1 MSKFLK
7 SVLADT
13 LSENDLQYLYSSY
26 DIIGDIAIIK
36 IPDVLIHKKK
46 AICDALIKNVK
57 NLKAVYMQSGS
68 VAGEYRLRGLEFV
81 SGCEIYLTVYKEYG
95 CKFLVNVA
103 TSYFS
108 PRLSTE
114 RLRLSKLV
122 KSGEIVLN
130 MFAGVGT
137 FSVIM
142 AKEKRIMLTNIDSN
156 LDAFIL
162 SVINSKMNKVDGM
175 ITSVHGDAKI
185 LLENDVY
192 KDKFDRILL
201 PLPEKSHEFIDI
213 SIKCLKPKGGI
224 LHFFSHVKSDKKS
237 GVVETSEAN
246 IHNLFKKYSY
256 QITHTQIVRAVAP
269 RIYQTVTDLFLVKEH
284 VR

>member
-13 LSENDLQYLYSSY
+13 LSENELQYLYSSY

-36 IPDVLIHKKK
+36 IPDVLVHKKK
-46 AICDALIKNVK
+46 VICDALLKNVK

-68 VAGEYRLRGLEFV
+68 VSGEYRLRGLEFV
-81 SGCEIYLTVYKEYG
+81 SGSEIYLTNYKEYG

-122 KSGEIVLN
+122 KNDESILN

-142 AKEKRIMLTNIDSN
+142 AKEKKIKLINID
-156 LDAFIL
+156 
-162 SVINSKMNKVDGM
+162 
-175 ITSVHGDAKI
+175 
-185 LLENDVY
+185 
-192 KDKFDRILL
+192 
-201 PLPEKSHEFIDI
+201 
-213 SIKCLKPKGGI
+213 
-224 LHFFSHVKSDKKS
+224 
-237 GVVETSEAN
+237 
-246 IHNLFKKYSY
+246 
-256 QITHTQIVRAVAP
+256 
-269 RIYQTVTDLFLVKEH
+269 
-284 VR
+284 

>member
-7 SVLADT
+7 SVLSGT
-13 LSENDLQYLYSSY
+13 LSENELQYLYSSY

-36 IPDVLIHKKK
+36 IPDVLVHKKK
-46 AICDALIKNVK
+46 VICDTLLQNVK
-57 NLKAVYMQSGS
+57 NLKAVYMQNGS

-81 SGCEIYLTVYKEYG
+81 AGSEIYLTNYKEYG

-114 RLRLSKLV
+114 RLRLSKV
-122 KSGEIVLN
+122 AKSGESVLN

-142 AKEKRIMLTNIDSN
+142 AKEKRLMLTNIDSN
-156 LDAFIL
+156 LDAYVL
-162 SVINSKMNKVDGM
+162 SVINSKINKVDDI

-185 LLENDVY
+185 LLENANY

-201 PLPEKSHEFIDI
+201 PLPEKAHEFIDL
-213 SIKCLKPKGGI
+213 SIPCLKSKGGI
-224 LHFFSHVKSDKKS
+224 LHFFSHVKSDRKS
-237 GVVETSEAN
+237 SVVESSEAN
-246 IHNLFKKYSY
+246 IRKLFKKYSY
-256 QITHTQIVRAVAP
+256 QIMHTQIVRAVAP
-269 RIYQTVTDLFLVKEH
+269 RIYQTVTDLFLVKN
-284 VR
+284 

>member
-7 SVLADT
+7 SVLADN
-13 LSENDLQYLYSSY
+13 LAENELQYLYSSY

-36 IPDVLIHKKK
+36 IPDVLVHKKK
-46 AICDALIKNVK
+46 VICDALLKNVK

-68 VAGEYRLRGLEFV
+68 VTGEYRLRDLEFV
-81 SGCEIYLTVYKEYG
+81 SGMEIYLTTYKEYG

-114 RLRLSKLV
+114 RRRLSKLV
-122 KSGEIVLN
+122 KDDEAVLN

-142 AKEKRIMLTNIDSN
+142 AKEKRIKITNFDSN

-162 SVINSKMNKVDGM
+162 SAINSKINKVDGS
-175 ITSVHGDAKI
+175 ISSVHGDAKI
-185 LLENDVY
+185 LLESDIY
-192 KDKFDRILL
+192 KNKFDRILL
-201 PLPEKSHEFIDI
+201 PLPEKAHEFIDV
-213 SIKCLKPKGGI
+213 SIKCLKPKGGF
-224 LHFFSHVKSDKKS
+224 LHFFSHVKGDKKS
-237 GVVETSEAN
+237 SVIANSEAN
-246 IHNLFKKYSY
+246 IRKLFGRYSY

-269 RIYQTVTDLFLVKEH
+269 RIYQTVTDLFLVKDCI
-284 VR
+284 